1 MNTSTILHEADFH
14 TDHINAQLAHQKQRV
29 KLMNWWG
36 NYVDNCTRDKSISLP
51 RRTAGNRFVP

>member
-14 TDHINAQLAHQKQRV
+14 TDHINAKLAHQKQRV

-51 RRTAGNRFVP
+51 RRTA